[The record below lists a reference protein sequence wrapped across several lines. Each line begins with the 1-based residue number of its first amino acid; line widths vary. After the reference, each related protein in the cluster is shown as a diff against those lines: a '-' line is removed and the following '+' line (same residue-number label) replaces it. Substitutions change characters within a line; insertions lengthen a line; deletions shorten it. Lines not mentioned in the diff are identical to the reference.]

1 VLEQAEDVMTE
12 QVKILVVEDVTTTRE
27 MLVNY
32 LNGYRNEANRQ
43 PYVVTASAS
52 NAQEARGAITDAD
65 YAVVV
70 MDLSL
75 AIPDEYPHGFELAEL
90 VHQRRPDARIVLWS
104 AFTTV
109 EGDLLRRAARPWG
122 DRFLVDA
129 ILGKQQSLQ
138 DLLDAIHV
146 ICTMPSVYMW
156 VHPTLRPPR
165 GFSAVLAFTHAED
178 EWIRD
183 FATHPATKPKDMM
196 KRLGVRQGAYY
207 ERRTNV
213 SRKVVREMR
222 ERHDAL
228 LAVFPLRTDHASD
241 DDLVSAMTDEILLK
255 WARRRYL
262 HWPITSGEVA
272 DRVQSDR
279 PNTSHFR

>member
-1 VLEQAEDVMTE
+1 MTE
-12 QVKILVVEDVTTTRE
+12 QVKIIVVEDMTATRE

-32 LNGYRNEANRQ
+32 LNGFRNDAGDQ

-52 NAQEARGAITDAD
+52 DPEEAQEAILTAD
-65 YAVVV
+65 YSVVV
-70 MDLSL
+70 LDLSL
-75 AIPDEYPHGFELAEL
+75 TIPDEYPHGFELAEL
-90 VHQRRPDARIVLWS
+90 VHRTRPDARIVLWS

-109 EGDLLRRAARPWG
+109 EGDLLRRAVRPWG

-129 ILGKQQSLQ
+129 ILCKQQSLQ
-138 DLLDAIHV
+138 ELLDAIHV
-146 ICTMPSVYMW
+146 ICTLPSVYMW

-165 GFSAVLAFTHAED
+165 GFSAVLNFTHAED

-183 FATHPATKPKDMM
+183 FAKHPATKPKDMM
-196 KRLGVRQGAYY
+196 KRLGIRQGAYY

-222 ERHDAL
+222 ERKDPL
-228 LAVFPLRTDHASD
+228 LAVFPRPVEHSSD
-241 DDLVSAMTDEILLK
+241 DDLVAAMTDEVLHK

-272 DRVQSDR
+272 DRVQGDR
-279 PNTSHFR
+279 PNRSHLR